1 MMPIGEEI
9 EMSTLLQIN
18 SSLFSD
24 QGNSST
30 LSNNFVQNWL
40 AKHADGKVV
49 VRDLAK
55 NPIPHLDSTIVQ
67 AFFTPAENRTPE
79 QQKLVNFSDSL
90 IAEINNADAIV
101 IGVPLY
107 NFGVPSTLKSY
118 FDQLA
123 RAGVTF
129 KYTETGPVGL
139 LKDKPV
145 HIIAARGGFH
155 VGKASDSQTGFL
167 DTFLNFL
174 GFKSLNYIYAEGLSI
189 GDVKEKSL
197 TQAREQIELSSAA

>member
-1 MMPIGEEI
+1 
-9 EMSTLLQIN
+9 MSTLLQIN
-18 SSLFSD
+18 SSVFSD
-24 QGNSST
+24 HGNSST
-30 LSNNFVQNWL
+30 LSNEFVQNWL
-40 AKHADGKVV
+40 AKHPGGKVI

-55 NPIPHLDSTIVQ
+55 NQIPHLDSTTVT
-67 AFFTPAENRTPE
+67 AFFTPAESRTAE
-79 QQKLVNFSDSL
+79 QQALVDFSDSL
-90 IAEINNADAIV
+90 IAELNSADTVV

-107 NFGVPSTLKSY
+107 NFGVPSTLKAY

-139 LKDKPV
+139 LADKPV

-155 VGKASDSQTGFL
+155 VGQASDSQTGFL
-167 DTFLNFL
+167 NTFLNFL
-174 GFKSLNYIYAEGLSI
+174 GIRSINYIYAEGLSI

-197 TQAREQIELSSAA
+197 TVAREQIEVSAAA

>member
-1 MMPIGEEI
+1 
-9 EMSTLLQIN
+9 MSTLLQIN
-18 SSLFSD
+18 SSLFSEN
-24 QGNSST
+24 GNSSS
-30 LSNNFVQNWL
+30 LSNAFVKSWL
-40 AKHADGKVV
+40 AKRPNGKVI

-55 NPIPHLDSTIVQ
+55 NPVPHLDAFTVTAFST
-67 AFFTPAENRTPE
+67 PGESRTVE
-79 QQKLVNFSDSL
+79 QQAKVATSDSL
-90 IAEINNADAIV
+90 IAELNSADAVV

-107 NFGVPSTLKSY
+107 NFGVPSQLKAY

-139 LKDKPV
+139 LADKPV

-155 VGKASDSQTGFL
+155 VGQASDSQTGFL
-167 DTFLNFL
+167 NTFFNFL
-174 GFKSLNYIYAEGLSI
+174 GIRSVSYIYAEGLNI

-197 TQAREQIELSSAA
+197 TLAREQIEVSAAA

>member
-1 MMPIGEEI
+1 MK
-9 EMSTLLQIN
+9 TLLQIN

-24 QGNSST
+24 HGNSSA
-30 LSNNFVQNWL
+30 LSNEFVQSWL
-40 AKHADGKVV
+40 AKHPDGKVI

-55 NPIPHLDSTIVQ
+55 NPIPHLDSNAVQ
-67 AFFTPAENRTPE
+67 AFFTPAADRTSE
-79 QQKLVNFSDSL
+79 QQALVATSDAL
-90 IAEINNADAIV
+90 IEELATVDAVV

-107 NFGVPSTLKSY
+107 NFGVPSTLKAY

-139 LKDKPV
+139 LQDKPI

-155 VGKASDSQTGFL
+155 AGSASDSQTGFL
-167 DTFLNFL
+167 NSFLNFL
-174 GFKSLNYIYAEGLSI
+174 GFKSINYIYAEGLSI
-189 GDVKEKSL
+189 GDAKEKSL
-197 TQAREQIELSSAA
+197 NTAREQIEVSAAA

>member
-1 MMPIGEEI
+1 MT
-9 EMSTLLQIN
+9 TLLQIN
-18 SSLFSD
+18 SSLFGD
-24 QGNSST
+24 NGNSST
-30 LSNNFVQNWL
+30 LSNEFVQNWL
-40 AKHADGKVV
+40 AKHPDGKVV

-55 NPIPHLDSTIVQ
+55 DAVPHLDAARVS
-67 AFFTPAENRTPE
+67 AFFTPTESRSAE
-79 QQKLVNFSDSL
+79 QQAFVDYSDTL
-90 IAEINNADAIV
+90 INELSHADAVV

-107 NFGVPSTLKSY
+107 NFGIPSTLKAY

-139 LKDKPV
+139 LADKPV

-167 DTFLNFL
+167 NTFLNFIGL
-174 GFKSLNYIYAEGLSI
+174 QTIHYIYAEGLSL
-189 GDVKEKSL
+189 GDVKDKSL
-197 TQAREQIELSSAA
+197 SHAREEIEQAAAA